1 MPGCAS
7 CSFNCMTSNPRLDPA
22 RSGRWPGRRDL
33 IGLGLGAALLF
44 TLALGARDLWH
55 PNEPTYGQAV
65 AEMAASGE
73 WLLPTVNGIPFAEKP
88 ILYFWMAL
96 VASMALGGVSELS
109 LRLPS
114 AVAGV
119 AVIVMIYTLVRPRA
133 GARRARVAALLG
145 ATIYIVFWSA
155 RSAQMDL
162 LLCATT
168 LGAVWAASRV
178 LDGDLERRRGWA
190 WAGAAAG
197 FGFLAKGPVGLICP
211 ALVVLLYAVA
221 SRRARELLRGSVLLA
236 AAAFFL
242 VAAPWYVALLV
253 RGENAFLF
261 ELLYRQNVE
270 RFLNPWDHAAPWWY
284 FIEAFFLDM
293 VPWAPFVPLAWGLT
307 PANDR
312 ERALHRLAWV
322 WLASIVVFFSLSAS
336 KRSPYILPTAPA
348 VAILASAVYT
358 RWRDG
363 SLDRPRR
370 LVALCLVVAIALALV
385 GGAVAVV
392 GQLDGKLA
400 SPAQLHRAGVVG
412 ALLMAAGGLAIL
424 AGAVVR
430 WRGRLGAPLALFTFV
445 LVVYT
450 VAAVALLPGLDA
462 IKSHRPFCEA
472 IVTHAGPDR
481 PLQGYRL
488 WKWRSAYSYYSG
500 RQVRSLEG
508 PDELREYWSRPDR
521 VFLIVERAMLNE
533 VRATVATGEPL
544 ASRGVGSN
552 FAYLF
557 ANRPEGDME
566 GSQAG
571 GVE

>member
-1 MPGCAS
+1 
-7 CSFNCMTSNPRLDPA
+7 MTSNPRSDPA
-22 RSGRWPGRRDL
+22 NPGRWLASRDL
-33 IGLGLGAALLF
+33 IGLGVGAALLF

-73 WLLPTVNGIPFAEKP
+73 RLIPTVNGIPFAEKP

-96 VASMALGGVSELS
+96 LASMALGGVSELS

-114 AVAGV
+114 AAAGV
-119 AVIVMIYTLVRPRA
+119 AAVLMVHALIRPRA
-133 GARRARVAALLG
+133 GARRARVAALLF

-178 LDGDLERRRGWA
+178 LDGDLGQRRGWA

-197 FGFLAKGPVGLICP
+197 LGFLAKGPVGLICP

-221 SRRARELLRGSVLLA
+221 SRRARELLRGGVLLGA
-236 AAAFFL
+236 ATFLL
-242 VAAPWYVALLV
+242 VAAPWYVALLA
-253 RGENAFLF
+253 RGENAFLY

-284 FIEAFFLDM
+284 FIETFFLDM
-293 VPWAPFVPLAWGLT
+293 APWAPFVPLAWGLA
-307 PANDR
+307 PADER

-322 WLASIVVFFSLSAS
+322 WLAGIVVFFSLSAS

-348 VAILASAVYT
+348 VAILAAAVYE

-370 LVALCLVVAIALALV
+370 TVALCLVVAIALALI
-385 GGAVAVV
+385 GGAVMVTGA
-392 GQLDGKLA
+392 LDGEPA
-400 SPAQLHRAGVVG
+400 SPPELHRAAVVG

-430 WRGRLGAPLALFTFV
+430 WRSRLGAPLALFGFV
-445 LVVYT
+445 
-450 VAAVALLPGLDA
+450 VATYVIASVALLPGLDVV
-462 IKSHRPFCEA
+462 KSHRPFCEA
-472 IVTHAGPDR
+472 IVAHAGPDR

-488 WKWRSAYSYYSG
+488 WKWRSAYSFYSG

-508 PDELREYWSRPDR
+508 PDELREYWNRPDR
-521 VFLIVERAMLNE
+521 VFLIVERAMLGE
-533 VRATVATGEPL
+533 VRATVDTGDPL

-557 ANRPEGDME
+557 ANRPEGS
-566 GSQAG
+566 GNAIRQKVPSTP
-571 GVE
+571 